1 MPVSVELN
9 TPLADALNLA
19 IQPKLEEYGWAT
31 GGADDAA
38 LTEYI
43 ILMLV
48 NGKTQDE
55 VTSEL
60 SADLLGLDP
69 NDPGLLEFS
78 TWLFATIDILAA
90 QFGAPTSQLDAMTS
104 AAQGE
109 SLAADGDQDMEMGT
123 GSDGPGELNVP
134 TGPKAMR
141 TGADRG
147 RGKRLVGQLNRAMDR
162 THESALHRVR
172 GGSGNERINSHGRA
186 PPTGPRMGAGR
197 LPRVQNQRAASIA
210 HGLANMNGMP
220 PGPPGMNGGM
230 GGPMNGWG
238 MMPGQPP
245 QMDVMHMLEAQQQ
258 MLNQMQQQLMMS
270 QGGPGANGGFN
281 GQGRGKSLFD
291 RAQHPNQRGNFRGRG
306 GHHQNGRNNP
316 HQSATPK
323 NESSEQGGAGAG
335 GDDAEMAGLQREP
348 VNPDESVCKYNLHC
362 TNKECKFAHQSP
374 AAPPG
379 TTVDLND
386 ACSFGAACKNFK
398 CVGRHPSPAT
408 KTAHQNEQDC
418 KFWPNCQNP
427 RCPFRHPSKPPCR
440 NGADCKTAGCEF
452 YHNTVMCKFR
462 PCTNRYC
469 QFKHEDGQR
478 GTFPDKVWTADK
490 ADGTH
495 VSERK
500 FADDKVDEEQVIPGS
515 AGAPGAGA
523 AAGDDAMGGT
533 EQTTVAG

>member
-1 MPVSVELN
+1 MPVAVELN
-9 TPLADALNLA
+9 TPLADALNSA

-48 NGKTQDE
+48 NGKTQEE
-55 VTSEL
+55 VTGEL

-90 QFGAPTSQLDAMTS
+90 QFGATNAQTDATTSY
-104 AAQGE
+104 AQGE
-109 SLAADGDQDMEMGT
+109 SAAADADQDMEMGT
-123 GSDGPGELNVP
+123 ASDGPGGLNVP

-141 TGADRG
+141 NGADRG

-172 GGSGNERINSHGRA
+172 GGSGNERINSHGRT

-197 LPRVQNQRAASIA
+197 LPRAPNQRAASIA
-210 HGLANMNGMP
+210 HGLANMGGMP
-220 PGPPGMNGGM
+220 PGAPGMNGGAM
-230 GGPMNGWG
+230 GPMNGWG

-258 MLNQMQQQLMMS
+258 MLNQMQQQLIMS
-270 QGGPGANGGFN
+270 QGGSMNNGFN

-306 GHHQNGRNNP
+306 GHHQNGRNNQQ
-316 HQSATPK
+316 QSTTPK
-323 NESSEQGGAGAG
+323 NESTEQ
-335 GDDAEMAGLQREP
+335 GDDAEMAGVQRES
-348 VNPDESVCKYNLHC
+348 VNPEESVCKYNLHC

-379 TTVDLND
+379 ATVDIND
-386 ACSFGAACKNFK
+386 VCSFGAACKNFK

-427 RCPFRHPSKPPCR
+427 RCPFKHPSKPPCR
-440 NGADCKTAGCEF
+440 NGADCKTVGCEF

-490 ADGTH
+490 ANEH

-500 FADDKVDEEQVIPGS
+500 FADDKVDEEQVIPG
-515 AGAPGAGA
+515 
-523 AAGDDAMGGT
+523 AGDDAMGGT